1 MQCIDQTDKTDLV
14 EIHDDKILTNS
25 LIIAAKFGK
34 KHQHILRDIRELEC
48 SSDFNA
54 SNFGAVDYLD
64 GKGERRP
71 MYEIS
76 RDGAM
81 FLIMGFTGK
90 EAARWKEKFIAA
102 FNAAARQISH
112 SDPSVDALAAE
123 LVSLRPGWREIHDLT
138 RAGKTIDQIAD
149 VMPMSRSSIGRARQ
163 RMHDLGILG
172 AAPFYR
178 IKEIEML
185 LARNSLRLVR
195 GGRYDK

>member
-1 MQCIDQTDKTDLV
+1 MQCTDQPDKTDLV

-25 LIIAAKFGK
+25 LIIAARFGK
-34 KHQHILRDIRELEC
+34 RHDNILRDIRQIDC
-48 SSDFNA
+48 SD
-54 SNFGAVDYLD
+54 NFTALNFEAVDYLD
-64 GKGERRP
+64 PTGRKLP

-81 FLIMGFTGK
+81 FLIMGFTGR

-102 FNAAARQISH
+102 FNAAERHISH
-112 SDPSVDALAAE
+112 SDPSVDALGAE

-163 RMHDLGILG
+163 RMHDLGIMDR
-172 AAPFYR
+172 APFYR